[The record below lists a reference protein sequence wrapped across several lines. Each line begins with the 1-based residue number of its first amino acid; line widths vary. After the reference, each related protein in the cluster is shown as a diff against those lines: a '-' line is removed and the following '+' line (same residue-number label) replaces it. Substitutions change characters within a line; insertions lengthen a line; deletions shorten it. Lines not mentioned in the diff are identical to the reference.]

1 MLRPVY
7 TNQFKKDFKKAIR
20 RGMKE
25 EKLVDVINMLCRG
38 ETLPEANR
46 DHKLVNS
53 RNYRNVRECHIEPDW
68 LLIYQINQSF
78 SPVIAQCCAILV
90 VQKGMRRSIPCR

>member
-46 DHKLVNS
+46 DHQLVNS
-53 RNYRNVRECHIEPDW
+53 LNYRNVSECPIVPVC
-68 LLIYQINQSF
+68 LLIYHIRASE
-78 SPVIAQCCAILV
+78 LV
-90 VQKGMRRSIPCR
+90 LELFRTGTHSELF

>member
-25 EKLVDVINMLCRG
+25 EKLVNVISMLCRG

-46 DHKLVNS
+46 DHKFVNS

-68 LLIYQINQSF
+68 LLIYQIRESE
-78 SPVIAQCCAILV
+78 LV
-90 VQKGMRRSIPCR
+90 LELFRTGTHSELF

>member
-25 EKLVDVINMLCRG
+25 EKLVNVISMLCRG

-53 RNYRNVRECHIEPDW
+53 RNYRNVRECHIDLPDQGIGAC
-68 LLIYQINQSF
+68 LGTFQNGHSQR
-78 SPVIAQCCAILV
+78 V
-90 VQKGMRRSIPCR
+90 VLR